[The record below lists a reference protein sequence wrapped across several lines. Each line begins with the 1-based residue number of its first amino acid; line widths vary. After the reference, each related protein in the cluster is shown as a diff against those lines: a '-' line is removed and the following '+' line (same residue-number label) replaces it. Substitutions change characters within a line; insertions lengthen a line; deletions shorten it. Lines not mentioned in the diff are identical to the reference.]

1 MTRTQLNIKIPEELL
16 EKLKHQAKSK
26 GITVTQHLIN
36 LVNSSLCVDSEIT
49 TMPELD
55 SINTRLK
62 IIEDKLEI
70 ISEKTFKDTPFTE
83 LEAINLSNFIKSIFN
98 KTIKAK
104 GFINKKESW
113 SNYLSTNLLSNE
125 ISKIFILRL
134 KEIVLFDD
142 PDMFTVE
149 ELNYIA
155 FEQNKLDE
163 ILNSL
168 FVWSEIKAPPSL
180 QTICNGDKDIF

>member
-70 ISEKTFKDTPFTE
+70 ISEETFKD
-83 LEAINLSNFIKSIFN
+83 
-98 KTIKAK
+98 
-104 GFINKKESW
+104 
-113 SNYLSTNLLSNE
+113 
-125 ISKIFILRL
+125 
-134 KEIVLFDD
+134 
-142 PDMFTVE
+142 
-149 ELNYIA
+149 
-155 FEQNKLDE
+155 
-163 ILNSL
+163 
-168 FVWSEIKAPPSL
+168 
-180 QTICNGDKDIF
+180 